1 MGSPTCHRNV
11 TAAETDGY
19 PLHPWCRRLSA
30 GVTGDAM
37 VTQIRVTG
45 DARMSHFCVTGDAR
59 VTRIRVAGDALVT
72 RIRVTHDH
80 VDVGAVG

>member
-45 DARMSHFCVTGDAR
+45 DAR

-72 RIRVTHDH
+72 RW
-80 VDVGAVG
+80 

>member
-45 DARMSHFCVTGDAR
+45 DAR

-72 RIRVTHDH
+72 RIRVTHGH